1 MTKPK
6 APGAGQFPKI
16 YTFLSFKKTYS
27 ERMDF
32 LNNIAFFRIFKIVK
46 MAAVFFIQLTLFER
60 RHRGSWTEET
70 NRKWEMLVKKQA
82 AEYRRTALRLEG
94 LLIKL
99 GQFLST
105 RADIMPKAFLEEL
118 EDLID
123 RVPAVPWEAAKAVME
138 SEWNGPIETIL
149 SHIDERSVA
158 SASIGQV
165 YKATLH
171 SGEEAAVKVQR
182 PDIDRIIAVDFK
194 AVRIVMNLAGRFTTF
209 GKQTDLPALYRE
221 MTAIIGAELDFK
233 SELANG
239 RYFKQRYESFNA
251 VDIPSYNSDIS
262 TKRVLVMEWIEGAR
276 ITDLAFLERNGID
289 RHILAERLTNMF
301 LEQLL
306 QEGKFHAD
314 PHPGNILVKADGT
327 IVLID
332 FGMIGMLP
340 ATDAIYIRAMI
351 EGILTEDYSKVV
363 DGLEGLQ
370 FLLPRADK
378 ERMKRVIRAMI
389 DAYTSQSFKRMDDLA
404 AQQLLEEIQLIVK
417 QEPVQMPAG
426 FAFLGRAAST
436 FIGLLHILDPN
447 IDLMEV
453 GRQPVLDWLGKHAG
467 KTNPQTILL
476 QSLRP
481 LLSLPQKLSAALDEP
496 ARLRE
501 QQDAH
506 RERAEMERYL
516 LKSRRDALLFTAL
529 AFPTVPAAFWTEQ
542 AVLLYGGPAL
552 LAVSLIFYWRSIRA
566 HKRFLQK

>member
-1 MTKPK
+1 
-6 APGAGQFPKI
+6 
-16 YTFLSFKKTYS
+16 
-27 ERMDF
+27 MDL
-32 LNNIAFFRIFKIVK
+32 LNNIAFFRIFAIVK
-46 MAAVFFIQLTLFER
+46 MAAVFFIQLTWFER
-60 RHRGSWTEET
+60 WHRGSWTDET
-70 NRKWEMLVKKQA
+70 NRKWEALLKKQA
-82 AEYRRTALRLEG
+82 AEYRHTALRLEG

-105 RADIMPKAFLEEL
+105 RADVMPKAFLEEL

-123 RVPAVPWEAAKAVME
+123 RVPAVKWKEAKAVME
-138 SEWNGPIETIL
+138 SEWNESIETIL
-149 SHIDERSVA
+149 AYIDEQPVA

-165 YKATLH
+165 YKARLH
-171 SGEEAAVKVQR
+171 SGEDVAVKVQR

-194 AVRIVMNLAGRFTTF
+194 AVRIVMNLAGRFTKF

-221 MTAIIGAELDFK
+221 MTAIIGAELDFR

-239 RYFKQRYESFNA
+239 LYFKQRYEQFDD
-251 VDIPSYNSDIS
+251 VDIPAYNSDVS

-276 ITDLAFLERNGID
+276 ITDLDFLEQNGID
-289 RHILAERLTNMF
+289 RHTLAIRLTNTF

-314 PHPGNILVKADGT
+314 PHPGNILVKSDGT

-332 FGMIGMLP
+332 FGMIGTLP
-340 ATDAIYIRAMI
+340 ATDAIYIRTMI
-351 EGILTEDYSKVV
+351 EGILTEDYTKVV

-378 ERMKRVIRAMI
+378 ERLKRAIRAMVT
-389 DAYTSQSFKRMDDLA
+389 AYTSHSFTRMNDLA

-417 QEPVQMPAG
+417 QEPVQLPAG
-426 FAFLGRAAST
+426 FAFLGRAVST
-436 FIGLLHILDPN
+436 FIGLLHILDPD

-453 GRQPVLDWLGKHAG
+453 GRKPVMDWLGKHAG
-467 KTNPQTILL
+467 HMTPQTLLL
-476 QSLRP
+476 QSLRL
-481 LLSLPQKLSAALDEP
+481 LLSIPQKLSTTLDEP
-496 ARLRE
+496 GRLRE

-529 AFPTVPAAFWTEQ
+529 AFPTATAALFIDQ
-542 AVLLYGGPAL
+542 VLIQYGGPATFGAAL
-552 LAVSLIFYWRSIRA
+552 TFYWRSVRA